1 MPSYFAFKKNITLF
15 ESPNSIAMKRHH
27 ALADAQLFELLRQDD
42 MLALSEE
49 THYYPFGLTMAG
61 ISSNALKGSNYP
73 ENRLKYN
80 GKELQSKEFGD
91 GSGLELYD
99 YGARMYDAQIGRWM
113 RPDPLSEVSRRWSP
127 FNYAYN
133 NPIRFIDPDGMMN
146 ADAVNRNPDKGDN
159 EYVNQWHPKE
169 DLAPKFDRKFNDTRP
184 SKFDPDFGQN
194 YTRIDA
200 EGDPQKKVNKRGGVG
215 E

>member
-1 MPSYFAFKKNITLF
+1 
-15 ESPNSIAMKRHH
+15 MKRHH

-146 ADAVNRNPDKGDN
+146 ADAVNRNPDK
-159 EYVNQWHPKE
+159 
-169 DLAPKFDRKFNDTRP
+169 
-184 SKFDPDFGQN
+184 
-194 YTRIDA
+194 
-200 EGDPQKKVNKRGGVG
+200 
-215 E
+215 